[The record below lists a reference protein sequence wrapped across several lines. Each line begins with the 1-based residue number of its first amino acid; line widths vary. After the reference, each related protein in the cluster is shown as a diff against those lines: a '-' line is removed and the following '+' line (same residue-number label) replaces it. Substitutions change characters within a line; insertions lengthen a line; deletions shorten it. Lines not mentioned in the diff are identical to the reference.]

1 MKENTNQTDKQEQAV
16 TIALAGNPN
25 CGKTTLFNALTG
37 STQYVGNWAG
47 VTVEK
52 KDGILRKHRDV
63 IIQDLPG
70 IYSLSPYSQEEVVA
84 RGYLVDETPDAI
96 LNIVDGTN
104 IERNLYLTTQLI
116 ELGIPT
122 VVAVNMLDV
131 VRKTGDKIDL
141 EKLSRALH
149 CPVVGIS
156 ALTGEGTLEA
166 AELALQA
173 AKARQPGELPHVFS
187 GSVEHALAHIEES
200 LQGRVPADKL
210 RWYAIKMFERDERVV
225 GRIGLNGADRAHI
238 EQHIADCEHEM
249 EDDAESII
257 TNQRYA
263 YIRQIVSFSVK
274 KTTQKGKLTWSDKI
288 DSILTNRVL
297 AIPIFAVVTWFMYFI
312 SVTTVGSY
320 LTDWVNDS
328 VFGDGWFLAGGSGY
342 EEAVAEREEH
352 SFIVTGYHAA
362 VTEKAEG
369 EEVAEEAEGGGAQAV
384 PVLLTREEAGN
395 RIVELEMPVGEDDE
409 EAVPEKRL
417 IDYDTYAK
425 SFSVLEAEDPDPADY
440 GVWVPGIPTLVET
453 ALDKAG
459 AHEVL
464 KRLVLD
470 GIVGGVGAVL
480 GFVPQIL
487 LVFLFLAFLEDCGYM
502 ARIAFIMDRLFRR
515 FGLSGKSFIPMLVGS
530 GCGVPAVM
538 AARTIESL
546 RDRRMTILLCTFIP
560 CGAKVE
566 IIAAITGAFFPGS
579 MWVAPSMFFIGIAI
593 IVLAGIA
600 LKKTAPFS
608 GEAAPFVMEL
618 PSYHLPSLR
627 SLLTH
632 TWERGRAFC
641 IKAGTVIFAFC
652 VILWFLMSFSWKLRY
667 LGPDGL
673 ENSMLASIGN
683 AFAWLFAPLGFGNWK
698 GAVALVSAGFAKE
711 QAVATLGMF
720 AGVGEE
726 NISEGLQGLFAGF
739 SAFPALAAF
748 SFMLANLFNPPCLV
762 AIVTTFREMGSRAW
776 GFSAIL
782 FQVVVGYVLAFV
794 AYQLGKVFFYDQSV
808 LGVGPIV
815 AILLVLGVIWAVIRP
830 APSVSSGSKG

>member
-104 IERNLYLTTQLI
+104 IERNLYLTTQLV

-342 EEAVAEREEH
+342 EEALAEREQDD
-352 SFIVTGYHAA
+352 FIVLEYTANVLNARGEDVGSVEGAEDA
-362 VTEKAEG
+362 EKLR
-369 EEVAEEAEGGGAQAV
+369 VM
-384 PVLLTREEAGN
+384 LTREEAGN
-395 RIVELEMPVGEDDE
+395 QTVEMERELPSEDGEVVRVRM
-409 EAVPEKRL
+409 A
-417 IDYDTYAK
+417 IDYDRYVKSYAAL
-425 SFSVLEAEDPDPADY
+425 SAGEPDPADY

-652 VILWFLMSFSWKLRY
+652 VILWVLMSFSWNLRY

-683 AFAWLFAPLGFGNWK
+683 AFAWLFTPLGFGNWK
-698 GAVALVSAGFAKE
+698 GAVALVSAEFAKE

-720 AGVGEE
+720 VGAGEGG
-726 NISEGLQGLFAGF
+726 ISEGLRTVFAGF

-762 AIVTTFREMGSRAW
+762 AIVTTFREMGSRVW
-776 GFSAIL
+776 GFAALL
-782 FQVVVGYVLAFV
+782 FQLCVGYALAFV
-794 AYQLGKVFFYDQSV
+794 AYQLGKVLFYNQPV
-808 LGVGPIV
+808 LGVGPLV
-815 AILLVLGVIWAVIRP
+815 AIVLILGVVWAVIRP
-830 APSVSSGSKG
+830 EPKANLNRKG

>member
-1 MKENTNQTDKQEQAV
+1 MSIMKEQSNLEKTKQRPV

-37 STQYVGNWAG
+37 STQYVGNWPG

-52 KDGILRKHRDV
+52 KDGRLRKHTDV

-131 VRKTGDKIDL
+131 VRKTGDQLDL
-141 EKLSRALH
+141 EKLSQELH
-149 CPVVGIS
+149 CPVIGIS

-173 AKARQPGELPHVFS
+173 AKSRKPGELPHVFS

-210 RWYAIKMFERDERVV
+210 RWYAIKTFERDEKVAS
-225 GRIGLNGADRAHI
+225 RIGLNAADSAHI

-263 YIRQIVSFSVK
+263 YIQQVVRLSVK
-274 KTTQKGKLTWSDKI
+274 KAIQKGGLTWSDKI
-288 DSILTNRVL
+288 DTIVTNRVL
-297 AIPIFAVVTWFMYFI
+297 ALPIFALVTWFMYYI
-312 SVTTVGSY
+312 SVTTVGAF

-328 VFGDGWFLAGGSGY
+328 VFGDGWFLKGGSGY
-342 EEAVAEREEH
+342 EEAVAGRERDA
-352 SFIVTGYHAA
+352 FIVSEYNAA
-362 VTEKAEG
+362 VLNPDG
-369 EEVAEEAEGGGAQAV
+369 EERSEAAEDAESEE
-384 PVLLTREEAGN
+384 PVLLTREAAGD
-395 RIVELEMPVGEDDE
+395 ITVELDLPSGEEDGE
-409 EAVPEKRL
+409 EPEHVSV
-417 IDYDTYAK
+417 DYDAYAK
-425 SFSVLEAEDPDPADY
+425 SYEALSADEPQPEDY
-440 GVWVPGIPTLVET
+440 GVWVPGIPELMESV
-453 ALDKAG
+453 LDKIG

-470 GIVGGVGAVL
+470 GIVGGVGTVL

-502 ARIAFIMDRLFRR
+502 ARIAFIMDRFFRR
-515 FGLSGKSFIPMLVGS
+515 FGLSGKSFIPMLVGT

-538 AARTIESL
+538 ASRTIESL

-579 MWVAPSMFFIGIAI
+579 MWVAPSMFFLGIAI

-600 LKKTAPFS
+600 LKKTAPFL

-618 PSYHLPSLR
+618 PAYHLPSLR
-627 SLLTH
+627 SVLTH

-641 IKAGTVIFAFC
+641 IKAGTIIFALC
-652 VILWFLMSFSWKLRY
+652 IVLWVLMSFSWNLSY
-667 LGPDGL
+667 LGPEGL
-673 ENSMLASIGN
+673 ESSILASIGN
-683 AFAWLFAPLGFGNWK
+683 AFAWLFEPLGFGNWK
-698 GAVALVSAGFAKE
+698 GAVALVSAEFAKE

-726 NISEGLQGLFAGF
+726 NINEGLQALFAGF

-815 AILLVLGVIWAVIRP
+815 AILLILGVIWAVIRP
-830 APSVSSGSKG
+830 APSGSSGSKG